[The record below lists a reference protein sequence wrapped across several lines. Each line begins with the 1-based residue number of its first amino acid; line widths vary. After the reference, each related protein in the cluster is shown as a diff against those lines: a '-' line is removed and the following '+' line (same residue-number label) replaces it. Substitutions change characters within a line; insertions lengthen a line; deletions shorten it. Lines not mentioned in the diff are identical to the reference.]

1 METRF
6 KSVHCPIR
14 KHTLICFSSKAEAD
28 HFILYNQ
35 QTGTTGPDDK
45 PLHAY
50 YCPACAGWHLTHKLQ
65 SNSGDTDAQ
74 FNVLFNLEQLINDLK
89 ANFDAEQWKIW
100 QPRLNEAQTWIS
112 RLDEEGQYGHLLVEA
127 KRQLVHYDHIVRGKL
142 QKFTRKTGRIRNL
155 LNAEIKGVS
164 QCLQTYE
171 VADCDRHIKMM
182 SRLVSESEW
191 FTQLEQEMQDD
202 CNRIISNLSDD
213 HVISKLSQTGN
224 LLKTIRV
231 GIDMLPMEQL
241 ETLYAKLSGL
251 LNDLEPYGLH
261 TLVVKPFQHGIDQ
274 FRKKI
279 EGRGTGYK
287 DPKTGVD
294 HRLATIQK
302 TYGRCRLLLDDVA
315 QKLLADKPTE
325 ALYCLQRVDERL
337 RNIPLCKD
345 KAEILQR
352 MLDLTFRCV

>member
-28 HFILYNQ
+28 HFIMYNQ

-65 SNSGDTDAQ
+65 SNSGNTDAP

-155 LNAEIKGVS
+155 LNAEIKAIL
-164 QCLQTYE
+164 QCLQTYD
-171 VADCDRHIKMM
+171 VAECVKHIDTMT
-182 SRLVSESEW
+182 RLINENEW
-191 FTQLEQEMQDD
+191 FHYLEQEMQDD
-202 CNRIISNLSDD
+202 CNRIISNLSEDY
-213 HVISKLSQTGN
+213 VIQKLTQVGN
-224 LLKTIRV
+224 LLKSVRV
-231 GIDMLPMEQL
+231 GSDMLPMEQL
-241 ETLYAKLSGL
+241 KSLHTNLNEKMSG
-251 LNDLEPYGLH
+251 LEPYELH
-261 TLVVKPFQHGIDQ
+261 PLVTKPFQHGINQ
-274 FRKKI
+274 FSKKI
-279 EGRGTGYK
+279 EECGSDYI

-294 HRLATIQK
+294 RRLATMQK
-302 TYGRCRLLLDDVA
+302 TYGKCRRLLEDA
-315 QKLLADKPTE
+315 EQKLLAEKSTE
-325 ALYCLQRVDERL
+325 ALYCLQRVDEKL